1 MQCDS
6 PLPQFIIT
14 CCTLSNQVATHYG
27 TQVSAQ
33 GFQLK

>member
-6 PLPQFIIT
+6 PLPQFIS
-14 CCTLSNQVATHYG
+14 TLSNQVATHYG